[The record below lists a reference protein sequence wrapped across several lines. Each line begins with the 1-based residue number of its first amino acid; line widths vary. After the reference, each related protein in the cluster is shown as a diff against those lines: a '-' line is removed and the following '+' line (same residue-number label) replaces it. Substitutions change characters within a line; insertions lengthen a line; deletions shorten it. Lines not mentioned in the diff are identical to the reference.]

1 MGLFKDISVIS
12 QLMYIQIQVQE
23 EIIHQEGSVNEV
35 LLVTSVVLNAVL
47 QEACHWVNIP
57 VFMISI
63 D

>member
-47 QEACHWVNIP
+47 QEACHWVNIL